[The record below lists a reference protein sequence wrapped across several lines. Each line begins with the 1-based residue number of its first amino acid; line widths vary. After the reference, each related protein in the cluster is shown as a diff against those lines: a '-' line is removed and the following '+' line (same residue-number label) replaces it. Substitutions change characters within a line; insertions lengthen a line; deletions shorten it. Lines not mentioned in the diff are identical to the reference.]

1 MKISI
6 KRKFTIFIILLLI
19 FNLLIISTLTLRGI
33 EDNQRVSY
41 ETFLKDNSKTAN
53 LFIRQKFYLS
63 KYENFEYFYID
74 SARELSIE
82 LGSLLNINTILYDKN
97 GKLIGSSDKVINDKN
112 EYTEIIMKA
121 LDNNIVYQQIGD
133 TIVYAAPVYDFN
145 DQIGVLK
152 IEYNVKKQRVFYED
166 IKELFIKVGIVS
178 IIIALLAAS
187 LYFWCFVKKII
198 QLKKSVKFVEDGNY
212 DAVSIINTNDE
223 LGELSKGIVAMSN
236 KIQDNIEEINIE
248 KSKLQAALEKLQKLE
263 KKQKEFIGNITHEF
277 KTPITVIKAQLDLIT
292 LYDDD
297 EDMVDRSKEI
307 ADKELKRLDNMIEN
321 ILYLSSME
329 KYDFELKKERI
340 DSQVLLTE
348 IIERMSG
355 KASKFG
361 IQIIY
366 DIIPVEIYIDRDS
379 FMQIFINLIDNA
391 IKYNKNNG
399 KIIIKSYIKDEKNI
413 IEIEDTGIG
422 IPDEHKSRIFEP
434 FYTVDKNRSKN
445 FSGTGLGLSLVYK
458 LLKKQDSDIKVK
470 DSIKGT
476 IFQVSIPL
484 YK

>member
-6 KRKFTIFIILLLI
+6 KQKFTVFIILLLI
-19 FNLLIISTLTLRGI
+19 FNLFIISTLTLRGI
-33 EDNQRVSY
+33 KDNQRVSY
-41 ETFLKDNSKTAN
+41 EAFLKDNSKTAN

-63 KYENFEYFYID
+63 KYENFEYFYKD
-74 SARELSIE
+74 KARELSIE
-82 LGSLLNINTILYDKN
+82 LGSLLNLNTILYDKDGN
-97 GKLIGSSDKVINDKN
+97 LIGSSDRMLNDKN
-112 EYTEIIMKA
+112 DYTEIIIKA

-133 TIVYAAPVYDFN
+133 RIVYAAPVYDFN
-145 DQIGVLK
+145 NQIGVLK
-152 IEYNVKKQRVFYED
+152 IEYNTKKEREFYED
-166 IKELFIKVGIVS
+166 IEKLFIQVGIVS
-178 IIIALLAAS
+178 VIIAFLAAS
-187 LYFWCFVKKII
+187 FYFWFFVKKII
-198 QLKKSVKFVEDGNY
+198 QLKESVKFVENGNY
-212 DAVSIINTNDE
+212 DEVSIINTKDE
-223 LGELSKGIVAMSN
+223 LGELSNGILVMSN
-236 KIQDNIEEINIE
+236 KIQDNIEEINAE
-248 KSKLQAALEKLQKLE
+248 KSKLQDALKKLQKLE

-292 LYDDD
+292 LYGDD
-297 EDMVDRSKEI
+297 EEMVDRSKEV
-307 ADKELKRLDNMIEN
+307 AEKELKRLDNMIEN

-329 KYDFELKKERI
+329 KYDYELKKGRI
-340 DSQVLLTE
+340 DSQVFLTE

-361 IQIIY
+361 IEIIH
-366 DIIPVEIYIDRDS
+366 DMIPVEIYIDKDS

-399 KIIIKSYIKDEKNI
+399 KIFIRSYIKDEKNI

-458 LLKKQDSDIKVK
+458 LLKKQDSDIKVM
-470 DSIKGT
+470 DSNEGT